1 MNSQLQAAA
10 GSPLWQLVF
19 VSFALAL
26 ILFEVLRGWR
36 RGLPRQVARLGALI
50 AAYFAAFFGGK
61 FLAPLLGI
69 FVRMPDALL
78 SIFAGA
84 IFALIIY
91 LVISGIGSALF
102 RRTNQHD
109 SLIVRLLYGST
120 GALLGV
126 FFGLF
131 LVWLIVVAVRSIG
144 SVADAQVR
152 EQASDSSVLHAV
164 DVRRRFLGEAN
175 EDQAPLTTSLA
186 RLKNS
191 LEMGVIGNAVKTIDV
206 VPQKTYDVI
215 EKISAVAAN
224 PQNAE
229 RFLSFPG
236 ARELS
241 EHPKIIEGRAIANQ
255 LVRSGTSV
263 AANYRSACRA
273 RLRPEFIAKLGVVL
287 EEADET
293 LLWLE
298 LIIAGKI
305 LPANRVDSLLK
316 EANELV
322 AIF

>member
-26 ILFEVLRGWR
+26 ILFEILRGWR
-36 RGLPRQVARLGALI
+36 RGLPRQVARLGALV
-50 AAYFAAFFGGK
+50 AAYFAAYFGGK
-61 FLAPLLGI
+61 FLAPLLGM
-69 FVRMPDALL
+69 FFRMPDALL

-91 LVISGIGSALF
+91 ALISGIGTALF

-109 SLIVRLLYGST
+109 SMIVRLLYGST

-131 LVWLIVVAVRSIG
+131 LVWMIVVGVRSIG

-175 EDQAPLTTSLA
+175 EDRAPLTTSLA

-191 LEMGVIGNAVKTIDV
+191 LEMGVIGNAVKKIDV

-241 EHPKIIEGRAIANQ
+241 EHPKIIALRNDQEISQMFAQGQ
-255 LVRSGTSV
+255 LFELIQDHRIID
-263 AANYRSACRA
+263 AANDPELRA
-273 RLRPEFIAKLGVVL
+273 RLKKFDLNAALTYALQKPQ
-287 EEADET
+287 
-293 LLWLE
+293 
-298 LIIAGKI
+298 
-305 LPANRVDSLLK
+305 
-316 EANELV
+316 
-322 AIF
+322 

>member
-19 VSFALAL
+19 VSFALVL
-26 ILFEVLRGWR
+26 IVFEILRGWR
-36 RGLPRQVARLGALI
+36 RGLPRQVARLAALI
-50 AAYFAAFFGGK
+50 AAYFAAYFGGK
-61 FLAPLLGI
+61 FLAPLLGM
-69 FVRMPDALL
+69 FFKMPDALL

-84 IFALIIY
+84 IFALIVY
-91 LVISGIGSALF
+91 AVISGIGSALF

-120 GALLGV
+120 GAVLGA

-131 LVWLIVVAVRSIG
+131 LVWMIVVAVRSVG
-144 SVADAQVR
+144 SVANAQVR

-175 EDQAPLTTSLA
+175 EDQSPLTTSLA

-191 LEMGVIGNAVKTIDV
+191 LEMGVIGNAVKKVDV
-206 VPQKTYDVI
+206 VPQTTYDII
-215 EKISAVAAN
+215 EKVGAVAAS

-241 EHPKIIEGRAIANQ
+241 EHSKIIALRNDQEISQMLAQGRLFELIQ
-255 LVRSGTSV
+255 DPRIID
-263 AANYRSACRA
+263 AANDADLHA
-273 RLRPEFIAKLGVVL
+273 RLKKFDLNAALTYATQK
-287 EEADET
+287 
-293 LLWLE
+293 
-298 LIIAGKI
+298 
-305 LPANRVDSLLK
+305 
-316 EANELV
+316 
-322 AIF
+322 

>member
-1 MNSQLQAAA
+1 MNSQLQAAS

-19 VSFALAL
+19 VSFALGL

-61 FLAPLLGI
+61 FLAPLLGM
-69 FVRMPDALL
+69 FFKMPDALL
-78 SIFAGA
+78 SILAGA

-91 LVISGIGSALF
+91 VVISGIGSALF
-102 RRTNQHD
+102 RRTSEHD
-109 SLIVRLLYGST
+109 STIVRLLYGST

-131 LVWLIVVAVRSIG
+131 LVWMIVVAVRSIG

-175 EDQAPLTTSLA
+175 EDRAPLTTSLA

-191 LEMGVIGNAVKTIDV
+191 LEMGMIGNAVKKVDV
-206 VPQKTYDVI
+206 VPQTVYDLI
-215 EKISAVAAN
+215 EKLGAVAAN

-241 EHPKIIEGRAIANQ
+241 EHPKIIALRNDQEISQMLAQGR
-255 LVRSGTSV
+255 L
-263 AANYRSACRA
+263 
-273 RLRPEFIAKLGVVL
+273 
-287 EEADET
+287 
-293 LLWLE
+293 LE
-298 LIIAGKI
+298 LIQDPRIIDA
-305 LPANRVDSLLK
+305 ANDADLHARLK
-316 EANELV
+316 KFDLNAALTY
-322 AIF
+322 ATQK

>member
-1 MNSQLQAAA
+1 MNSQLQAAS

-36 RGLPRQVARLGALI
+36 RGLPRQVARLGALV
-50 AAYFAAFFGGK
+50 AAYFAAYFGGK
-61 FLAPLLGI
+61 FLAPLLGM
-69 FVRMPDALL
+69 FFRMPDALL

-84 IFALIIY
+84 IFALIVY
-91 LVISGIGSALF
+91 AVISGIGSALF

-175 EDQAPLTTSLA
+175 EDRAPLTTSLA

-191 LEMGVIGNAVKTIDV
+191 LEMGVIGNAVKKVDA

-215 EKISAVAAN
+215 EKISAVVAN
-224 PQNAE
+224 SQNAE

-241 EHPKIIEGRAIANQ
+241 EHPKIIALRNDQEISQMLAQGQ
-255 LVRSGTSV
+255 LLELIQDHRIID
-263 AANYRSACRA
+263 AANDADLRA
-273 RLRPEFIAKLGVVL
+273 RLKKFDLDAALNYALQK
-287 EEADET
+287 
-293 LLWLE
+293 
-298 LIIAGKI
+298 
-305 LPANRVDSLLK
+305 
-316 EANELV
+316 
-322 AIF
+322 

>member
-1 MNSQLQAAA
+1 MNSQLQAAS

-26 ILFEVLRGWR
+26 MLFEVFRGWR
-36 RGLPRQVARLGALI
+36 RGLPRQVARLGALV
-50 AAYFAAFFGGK
+50 AAYFAGFFGGK
-61 FLAPLLGI
+61 FLGPLLGM
-69 FVRMPDALL
+69 FVKMPDALL

-91 LVISGIGSALF
+91 AVICGIGSALF
-102 RRTNQHD
+102 RRTSQHD

-144 SVADAQVR
+144 SVADAEVR

-191 LEMGVIGNAVKTIDV
+191 LEMGMIGNTVKKIDI
-206 VPQKTYDVI
+206 VPQKTYDLL

-241 EHPKIIEGRAIANQ
+241 EHPKIIALRNDQEISQMLAQGQ
-255 LVRSGTSV
+255 LIELIQDHRIID
-263 AANYRSACRA
+263 AANDADLHA
-273 RLRPEFIAKLGVVL
+273 RLKKFDLDAALNYALQKPQ
-287 EEADET
+287 
-293 LLWLE
+293 
-298 LIIAGKI
+298 
-305 LPANRVDSLLK
+305 
-316 EANELV
+316 
-322 AIF
+322 

>member
-1 MNSQLQAAA
+1 MNSQVQAIA

-19 VSFALAL
+19 VSFALVL

-36 RGLPRQVARLGALI
+36 RGLPRQVARLGALV

-61 FLAPLLGI
+61 FLAPLLGM

-84 IFALIIY
+84 IFALIVYAI
-91 LVISGIGSALF
+91 ISGIGSALF
-102 RRTNQHD
+102 RKTSQHD
-109 SLIVRLLYGST
+109 SMIVRLLYGST
-120 GALLGV
+120 GALLGI

-131 LVWLIVVAVRSIG
+131 LVWLIVVAVRSVG

-164 DVRRRFLGEAN
+164 DVRRRILGEPS
-175 EDQAPLTTSLA
+175 EDEAPLTTSLA

-191 LEMGVIGNAVKTIDV
+191 LEMGVIGNALKKVDV

-215 EKISAVAAN
+215 EKIGAIAAN

-241 EHPKIIEGRAIANQ
+241 EHPKIIALRNDQEIAQ
-255 LVRSGTSV
+255 MLAQGQ
-263 AANYRSACRA
+263 
-273 RLRPEFIAKLGVVL
+273 F
-287 EEADET
+287 
-293 LLWLE
+293 LE
-298 LIIAGKI
+298 LIQDHRIVDA
-305 LPANRVDSLLK
+305 ANDPDLK
-316 EANELV
+316 ARLKKFDLNAALNY
-322 AIF
+322 ATQK

>member
-26 ILFEVLRGWR
+26 ILFEILRGWR
-36 RGLPRQVARLGALI
+36 RGLPRQVARLGALV

-61 FLAPLLGI
+61 FLAPLLGM
-69 FVRMPDALL
+69 FLKMPDALL

-91 LVISGIGSALF
+91 AVISGIGSALF

-109 SLIVRLLYGST
+109 SMIVRLLYGST

-131 LVWLIVVAVRSIG
+131 MVWMIVVAIRSVG

-152 EQASDSSVLHAV
+152 EQVSGSDVLHAV
-164 DVRRRFLGEAN
+164 DVRRRFLGEAS

-191 LEMGVIGNAVKTIDV
+191 LEMGVIGNAVKKVDV
-206 VPQKTYDVI
+206 VPQTTYDII
-215 EKISAVAAN
+215 EKIGAIAAN

-241 EHPKIIEGRAIANQ
+241 EHPKIIALRNDQEISQMLAQGRLFELIQ
-255 LVRSGTSV
+255 DPRIID
-263 AANYRSACRA
+263 AANDADLHA
-273 RLRPEFIAKLGVVL
+273 RLKKFDLNAALSYATQKQQ
-287 EEADET
+287 
-293 LLWLE
+293 
-298 LIIAGKI
+298 
-305 LPANRVDSLLK
+305 
-316 EANELV
+316 
-322 AIF
+322 

>member
-1 MNSQLQAAA
+1 MNSQLQAAS

-61 FLAPLLGI
+61 FLAPLLGM
-69 FVRMPDALL
+69 FFKMPDALL

-91 LVISGIGSALF
+91 VVISGIGSALF
-102 RRTNQHD
+102 RRTSEHD
-109 SLIVRLLYGST
+109 STIVRLLYGST

-131 LVWLIVVAVRSIG
+131 LVWMIVVAVRSIG

-175 EDQAPLTTSLA
+175 EDRAPLTTSLA

-191 LEMGVIGNAVKTIDV
+191 LEMGMIGNAVKKVDV
-206 VPQKTYDVI
+206 VPQTVYDLI
-215 EKISAVAAN
+215 EKIGAVVAN

-241 EHPKIIEGRAIANQ
+241 EHPKIIALRNDQEISQMLAQGR
-255 LVRSGTSV
+255 L
-263 AANYRSACRA
+263 
-273 RLRPEFIAKLGVVL
+273 
-287 EEADET
+287 
-293 LLWLE
+293 LE
-298 LIIAGKI
+298 LIQDPRIIDA
-305 LPANRVDSLLK
+305 ANDADLHARLK
-316 EANELV
+316 KFDLSAALTY
-322 AIF
+322 ATQK

>member
-1 MNSQLQAAA
+1 MNSQLQAAS

-36 RGLPRQVARLGALI
+36 RGLPRQVARLGALV
-50 AAYFAAFFGGK
+50 AAYFAGFFGGK
-61 FLAPLLGI
+61 FLGPLLGM
-69 FVRMPDALL
+69 FVKMPDALL

-91 LVISGIGSALF
+91 AVICGIGSALF
-102 RRTNQHD
+102 RRTSQHD

-175 EDQAPLTTSLA
+175 EDQAPLTTSMA

-191 LEMGVIGNAVKTIDV
+191 LEMGVIGNTVKKIDV
-206 VPQKTYDVI
+206 VPQKTYDLL

-241 EHPKIIEGRAIANQ
+241 EHPKIIALRNDQEISQMLAQGQ
-255 LVRSGTSV
+255 LIELIQDHRIID
-263 AANYRSACRA
+263 AANDADLHA
-273 RLRPEFIAKLGVVL
+273 RLKKFDLDAALNYALQKPQ
-287 EEADET
+287 
-293 LLWLE
+293 
-298 LIIAGKI
+298 
-305 LPANRVDSLLK
+305 
-316 EANELV
+316 
-322 AIF
+322 

>member
-19 VSFALAL
+19 VTFALAL

-36 RGLPRQVARLGALI
+36 RGLPRQVARLGALV
-50 AAYFAAFFGGK
+50 AAYFAAYFGGK
-61 FLAPLLGI
+61 FLAPLLGMFFKI
-69 FVRMPDALL
+69 PGALL

-84 IFALIIY
+84 IFALVIY
-91 LVISGIGSALF
+91 VVISGIGSALF
-102 RRTNQHD
+102 RRTSQHD
-109 SLIVRLLYGST
+109 SLILRLLYGST
-120 GALLGV
+120 GALLGA

-131 LVWLIVVAVRSIG
+131 LVWMIVVAVRSVG

-175 EDQAPLTTSLA
+175 EDQAPLTTYLA

-191 LEMGVIGNAVKTIDV
+191 LEMGVIGTAVKKVDV
-206 VPQKTYDVI
+206 VPQTTYDVI
-215 EKISAVAAN
+215 EKIGAVAAS

-241 EHPKIIEGRAIANQ
+241 EHPKIIALRNDHEIAQMLAQGR
-255 LVRSGTSV
+255 L
-263 AANYRSACRA
+263 
-273 RLRPEFIAKLGVVL
+273 
-287 EEADET
+287 
-293 LLWLE
+293 LE
-298 LIIAGKI
+298 LIQDHRIIDA
-305 LPANRVDSLLK
+305 ANDAELYARLK
-316 EANELV
+316 KFDLNAALTY
-322 AIF
+322 ATQK